1 MIHSRIIKI
10 MKILITGIS
19 GQDGIY
25 LSRLLKEE
33 YAKVHIIGISRKL
46 DRSQFIKKAKLEDLN
61 KTQIIDVVNCN
72 LYKYESI
79 NKLVHDFRPN
89 LVFNLSGPSS
99 VYESISNPEIEN
111 DIKRI
116 FNNITSSLIENNN
129 FCKFFQAS
137 TSEMY
142 GTNNTKEIYNENDA
156 FNPNS
161 PYASGKLHGHEKV
174 LKLAKKYSWDIKS
187 GILFNHESSF
197 RGNNYLIMKIINTA
211 ASIKDG
217 QIDHLTV
224 GSLDYLRDWS
234 HAKDIV
240 KGVFQITTEGK
251 SPDYVLGSGVGTS
264 IREVVKIVFDYFDL
278 NYKDYIKL
286 NPEILRK
293 NDPLKIV
300 ANPNKVY
307 SEIGWRTKMNIKNT
321 IESII
326 DESIGKLSTR

>member
-1 MIHSRIIKI
+1 

-25 LSRLLKEE
+25 LSRLLMEE
-33 YAKVHIIGISRKL
+33 YAKVKIIGVSRKL
-46 DRSQFIKKAKLEDLN
+46 NRSQFIKKAKLKDLN
-61 KTQIIDVVNCN
+61 NTQVIDLVNCN
-72 LYKYESI
+72 LYNYESI

-99 VYESISNPEIEN
+99 VYQSISNPDIEN
-111 DIKRI
+111 DIKKI
-116 FNNITSSLIENNN
+116 FNNITSSLVESNN

-142 GTNNTKEIYNENDA
+142 GANNTKEIYDENEP
-156 FNPNS
+156 FIPNS
-161 PYASGKLHGHEKV
+161 PYASGKLHCHKKV
-174 LKLAKKYSWDIKS
+174 LQLAEKYNWDIKS

-197 RGNNYLIMKIINTA
+197 RSNNYLIMKIINTA
-211 ASIKDG
+211 ASIRDG

-224 GSLDYLRDWS
+224 GSLDYFRDWS
-234 HAKDIV
+234 HAEDIV
-240 KGVFQITTEGK
+240 KGVFRITTEGR

-264 IREVVKIVFDYFDL
+264 IKEIVKIVFDYFDL

-293 NDPLKIV
+293 NDPLKII

-307 SEIGWRTKMNIKNT
+307 SEIGWSTKMNIENT
-321 IESII
+321 LESII
-326 DESIGKLSTR
+326 DESINKLSTG